1 MSGSTSTIGRSTTAT
16 HSVNQTLICGAHLPL
31 CLCLPSASP
40 PVLQSASSQQRTLM
54 ASAPLRGIRMTASL
68 CKLRRLRVL
77 RAPPRR
83 LSNGHAHRVVRSK
96 HFLSTAMRSQEDQ
109 SHKLGTA
116 PLSGMLVPVN
126 NIMVVVGRVRAWL
139 LQLLSFALLH
149 LIRLAVLRLS
159 PRLSPRFQR
168 AVRAPEYPTTPTTPT
183 SPSLSESEY
192 LPTRGWQRMP
202 AQVMRLRA
210 VELVSTNSCLLPP
223 DRLVAQLHTTA
234 HSCAH
239 SPRRLHL

>member
-1 MSGSTSTIGRSTTAT
+1 MTT
-16 HSVNQTLICGAHLPL
+16 
-31 CLCLPSASP
+31 
-40 PVLQSASSQQRTLM
+40 
-54 ASAPLRGIRMTASL
+54 SL
-68 CKLRRLRVL
+68 CKVRRRRVL

-83 LSNGHAHRVVRSK
+83 LSSHAHRVVRSNL
-96 HFLSTAMRSQEDQ
+96 FLSTATTDQEDQ

-116 PLSGMLVPVN
+116 PPLSGMSVPVN

-192 LPTRGWQRMP
+192 LPTRAWQRMP

-210 VELVSTNSCLLPP
+210 VELVSTNSCLLTT
-223 DRLVAQLHTTA
+223 RLVAQLHTTA